1 MMIKSLKSSKY
12 FLSLVKKNL
21 KLWTDKP
28 IKLKPRKIFMARIKI
43 EIPGKFL
50 FKTEISVRITDINY
64 GGHLG
69 NDSLLSIIHE
79 ARVRFLK
86 HLSYSEKE
94 VEGSGIIMTDA
105 AIQYKSE
112 SFYGDKLLIEVGM
125 MDFSK
130 IGCDIVYRITN
141 SNSKKEIALAK
152 TGIVFFDYKN
162 KKIARLPEKFKLRIE
177 SLN

>member
-1 MMIKSLKSSKY
+1 M
-12 FLSLVKKNL
+12 
-21 KLWTDKP
+21 P
-28 IKLKPRKIFMARIKI
+28 RIKI
-43 EIPGKFL
+43 ELPQKFI
-50 FKTEISVRITDINY
+50 FKTEIAVRITDINY

-86 HLSYSEKE
+86 HLNYSEADI
-94 VEGSGIIMTDA
+94 EGSGIIMTDA

-112 SFYGDKLLIEVGM
+112 SFYGDELMIKVGV

-141 SNSKKEIALAK
+141 ASTNKEIALAK
-152 TGIVFFDYKN
+152 TGIVFYDYQN
-162 KKIARLPEKFKLRIE
+162 KKVVSVPEKFKSKTE
-177 SLN
+177 SLV